1 MSRHLFAF
9 AALALLPVLFVSFWQ
24 IAQSDETAGTARQKE
39 FEGWQKPDV
48 ALLITGRQ
56 HGYIEPCGC
65 TGLANQ
71 KGGMARRHSLLKQ
84 LKAKGWDVV
93 PLDVGNQVRRFGA
106 QAAAKFLSTV
116 DGLRK
121 MNYGAVAF
129 GPDDLRLTLGDLIA
143 AVASQTGESDLFICA
158 NANPAG
164 FVEGFRVIEAGGLRI
179 GVAAVLGTE
188 QLARVTQED
197 IFKSA
202 PMEALKATMAQM
214 KDANC
219 DFQVLLSH
227 ASIDESSLFAKAF
240 PQLDLIVTAGGA
252 GEPTFKPQEIAGA
265 NAVMVQ
271 AGTKGMYAGVVGI
284 YKQGEEKIKYQRIP
298 LDDRWE
304 DSTEMLDILAAYQ
317 DKLKQQGLDGLGLS
331 PVAHPSGR
339 QYVGSESCGDCHVK
353 AYEKWLETPHAHATD
368 SISQP
373 TERADIPRHHDPEC
387 ISCHVTGWDPQRYI
401 PYDSGYLDLK
411 QSAALHGNGCEN
423 CHGPGSKHVAA
434 ENGEIDDLSDELIAK
449 YRGQMRLEMGKAA
462 HEKCLE
468 CHDLDNSPDFHK
480 PGQFEAYWKE
490 VAHPWSD

>member
-1 MSRHLFAF
+1 MSRHLTVFV
-9 AALALLPVLFVSFWQ
+9 ALALLSVLLVSSWQ
-24 IAQSDETAGTARQKE
+24 IAQSDETAATTRQNE
-39 FEGWQKPDV
+39 FEGWQKPEV

-116 DGLRK
+116 DGLRE
-121 MNYGAVAF
+121 MEYGAVAF

-164 FVEGFRVIEAGGLRI
+164 FVEGFRVIEAGGMRI

-202 PMEALKATMAQM
+202 PMESLKDTMVQM
-214 KDANC
+214 KAANC

-240 PQLDLIVTAGGA
+240 PQLDLVVTAGGA

-265 NAVMVQ
+265 KAVMIQ

-284 YKQGEEKIKYQRIP
+284 YKQGEDRLKYQRIP
-298 LDDRWE
+298 LDDRFE

-317 DKLKQQGLDGLGLS
+317 DKLKQQGLAGLGLS

-339 QYVGSESCGDCHVK
+339 KYVGSESCGDCHVQ

-401 PYDSGYLDLK
+401 PYDSGYLDLEK
-411 QSAALHGNGCEN
+411 SALLHGNGCEN
-423 CHGPGSKHVAA
+423 CHGPGAGHAAA
-434 ENGEIDDLSDELIAK
+434 EAEGATVTDEVKMQLRDLMKLPLS
-449 YRGQMRLEMGKAA
+449 KARD
-462 HEKCLE
+462 KCMT
-468 CHDLDNSPDFHK
+468 CHDLDNSPDFHED
-480 PGQFEAYWKE
+480 GAFEDIYWPE
-490 VAHPWSD
+490 VEHYGKD